1 MVFFVSDKE
10 SGFGKRDIYFMEEK
24 GGVWSE
30 PKNIGGTINSKWD
43 EDAPFMG
50 LDNNVLYF
58 SSNDSTSMGE
68 FDVFMSVTVSYTHLR
83 AHETDSYLV
92 CHSVLYWLSLIHI

>member
-1 MVFFVSDKE
+1 MEKE
-10 SGFGKRDIYFMEEK
+10 N
-24 GGVWSE
+24 GVWSE
-30 PKNIGGTINSKWD
+30 PKNMGGTVNSKWD

-68 FDVFMSVTVSYTHLR
+68 FDVFMSVKDENGIWSTPINMGYPINSVGDDLFYTH
-83 AHETDSYLV
+83 SGW
-92 CHSVLYWLSLIHI
+92 SKSLFKFIS